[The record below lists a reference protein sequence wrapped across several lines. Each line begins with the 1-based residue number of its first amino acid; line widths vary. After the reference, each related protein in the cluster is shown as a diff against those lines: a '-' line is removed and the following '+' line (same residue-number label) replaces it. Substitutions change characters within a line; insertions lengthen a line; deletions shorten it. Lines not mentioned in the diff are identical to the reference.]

1 MTNLF
6 KNLNLKVEKIMS
18 VAEIEN
24 ELEKMTNSERKI
36 VIEIATKLI
45 YGKRRLSL
53 EEKRA
58 KLRESAETMLSE
70 YANDKDLTALTVL
83 DSEDF
88 VDA

>member
-1 MTNLF
+1 
-6 KNLNLKVEKIMS
+6 MS
-18 VAEIEN
+18 VVEIEQ
-24 ELEKMTNSERKI
+24 ELEKMTNAERRI

-58 KLRESAETMLSE
+58 KLKESAEMMFSE
-70 YANDKDLTALTVL
+70 YTNDKDLTALTVL
-83 DSEDF
+83 DGEDF

>member
-1 MTNLF
+1 MGLT
-6 KNLNLKVEKIMS
+6 
-18 VAEIEN
+18 EIEN
-24 ELEKMTNSERKI
+24 ELEKMTNSERRI

-45 YGKRRLSL
+45 NNKSRLSL

-58 KLRESAETMLSE
+58 KLREFAEAMLSE
-70 YANDKDLTALTVL
+70 YKDDKDLTALTVL

>member
-1 MTNLF
+1 
-6 KNLNLKVEKIMS
+6 MS
-18 VAEIEN
+18 VVEIEH
-24 ELEKMTNSERKI
+24 ELEKMTNAERRI

-45 YGKRRLSL
+45 VKDSSENRRLSL

-58 KLRESAETMLSE
+58 KLRESAELMLSE
-70 YANDKDLTALTVL
+70 YTNDKDLTALTVL

>member
-1 MTNLF
+1 
-6 KNLNLKVEKIMS
+6 MS
-18 VAEIEN
+18 VVEIEQ

-45 YGKRRLSL
+45 YGKRRLLL

-58 KLRESAETMLSE
+58 KLRESAEMMFSE